1 MNSEQEPIMRKSH
14 RNLNK
19 IRASMREDYSA
30 KASVCPQC
38 GDAEFRLSRQ
48 TSRHLLR
55 RLFYNPYR
63 CSVCHFSFWV
73 LSLSRLFLGV
83 CLVLVVF
90 FVTTI
95 LIVEYKRQVTAVNPE
110 AITSDDS
117 LLNLA
122 EQGDAKSQLKMG
134 LRYALS
140 PWNTKDD
147 KKAVQW
153 FEKAAEQGQVE
164 AQYRYGYALLK
175 GLGVVQD
182 YKRAFFWL
190 EKAARNGYAD
200 AQLTLGEMYQLGLAV
215 NSDNERAYLWF
226 NLAAAQGVKGASSGR
241 DLLVKQL
248 SKEQITRLQ
257 AEAGLISRNQQ
268 AQVK

>member
-1 MNSEQEPIMRKSH
+1 
-14 RNLNK
+14 
-19 IRASMREDYSA
+19 
-30 KASVCPQC
+30 
-38 GDAEFRLSRQ
+38 
-48 TSRHLLR
+48 
-55 RLFYNPYR
+55 
-63 CSVCHFSFWV
+63 
-73 LSLSRLFLGV
+73 
-83 CLVLVVF
+83 VVF
-90 FVTTI
+90 LALI
-95 LIVEYKRQVTAVNPE
+95 LTVEYKHQDAVANPKDNIIE
-110 AITSDDS
+110 DS
-117 LLNLA
+117 LVNLA
-122 EQGDAKSQLKMG
+122 EQGDAKAQLKMG

-147 KKAVQW
+147 KQAAKW

-182 YKRAFFWL
+182 YNMAFFWL

-200 AQLTLGEMYQLGLAV
+200 AQFTLGEMYQLGLSM

-226 NLAAAQGVKGASSGR
+226 NLAAAQGVKGASSAR

-248 SKEQITRLQ
+248 SNNQITRLQ

-268 AQVK
+268 PLAETK

>member
-1 MNSEQEPIMRKSH
+1 M
-14 RNLNK
+14 
-19 IRASMREDYSA
+19 
-30 KASVCPQC
+30 
-38 GDAEFRLSRQ
+38 
-48 TSRHLLR
+48 
-55 RLFYNPYR
+55 
-63 CSVCHFSFWV
+63 
-73 LSLSRLFLGV
+73 
-83 CLVLVVF
+83 
-90 FVTTI
+90 
-95 LIVEYKRQVTAVNPE
+95 
-110 AITSDDS
+110 
-117 LLNLA
+117 
-122 EQGDAKSQLKMG
+122 
-134 LRYALS
+134 
-140 PWNTKDD
+140 
-147 KKAVQW
+147 
-153 FEKAAEQGQVE
+153 
-164 AQYRYGYALLK
+164 LK

>member
-1 MNSEQEPIMRKSH
+1 
-14 RNLNK
+14 
-19 IRASMREDYSA
+19 
-30 KASVCPQC
+30 
-38 GDAEFRLSRQ
+38 
-48 TSRHLLR
+48 
-55 RLFYNPYR
+55 
-63 CSVCHFSFWV
+63 
-73 LSLSRLFLGV
+73 
-83 CLVLVVF
+83 VLVVF

-110 AITSDDS
+110 AIASDDS

-147 KKAVQW
+147 KKAFQW

-226 NLAAAQGVKGASSGR
+226 NLAAAQGVKGASSAR

-268 AQVK
+268 PLAETK

>member
-1 MNSEQEPIMRKSH
+1 
-14 RNLNK
+14 
-19 IRASMREDYSA
+19 
-30 KASVCPQC
+30 
-38 GDAEFRLSRQ
+38 
-48 TSRHLLR
+48 
-55 RLFYNPYR
+55 
-63 CSVCHFSFWV
+63 
-73 LSLSRLFLGV
+73 LSRLFLGAS
-83 CLVLVVF
+83 LVLVVF
-90 FVTTI
+90 LVATI
-95 LIVEYKRQVTAVNPE
+95 LIVEYKHQDAAVSPE
-110 AITSDDS
+110 TITSDDS
-117 LLNLA
+117 LLNSA

-182 YKRAFFWL
+182 YKMAFFWL

-200 AQLTLGEMYQLGLAV
+200 AQFALGEMYQLGLAV
-215 NSDNERAYLWF
+215 NSDNARAYLWF
-226 NLAAAQGVKGASSGR
+226 NLAAAQGFKGAASAR

-248 SKEQITRLQ
+248 SNDQITSLQ
-257 AEAGLISRNQQ
+257 SEAGIISRNQQ
-268 AQVK
+268 SLAETK